1 MLELIR
7 RKKSLANKFIKS
19 LLIPGPEDPE
29 EQGGAQVRGSQG
41 PGGGLQRGAG
51 RQEEVQERGGAATA
65 QV

>member
-1 MLELIR
+1 MTIIC
-7 RKKSLANKFIKS
+7 KT

-29 EQGGAQVRGSQG
+29 EQGGAKVRGSQG

-51 RQEEVQERGGAATA
+51 RQEEVQERGGATTA